1 MQIKEHI
8 QNAVTDL
15 SRNKLRTW
23 LSMLGIIIGV
33 VSVVVLLAIG
43 NGTQKN
49 IVDQIQS
56 LGTNLLT
63 ISPGGRNQRIFWW
76 WWAWAA
82 GTQATLDAGMIQYIQ
97 KNISNID
104 AIAPSVN
111 WRQAVIYGTF
121 NTNATVNGV
130 TPEYLTVK
138 NLEVS
143 DGSFITNDDV
153 DNLNKVAV
161 LGQTM
166 ASDIFG
172 SGAFAVDPIGKT
184 IKMGNVVMTVVG
196 VLAANTTADDAIFVP
211 ITTAQTR
218 ILWSRNYS
226 SIAISAIDTTI
237 VDQTKT
243 DLESN
248 LRTYLWL
255 SKTATANFTVQSQS
269 DMITTVS
276 SITGMLTALLA
287 GIAAISLLVWW
298 IGVMNIMLV
307 SVTERIKEI
316 WIRKAIGAHR
326 KDILMQFL
334 TESVTLSLMWGLI
347 WIVLS
352 FMMVFV
358 INKFMTAIISL
369 DAVLLAFFSAVSI
382 GIVFGILPA
391 NNAAKLKPIEALRYE

>member
-15 SRNKLRTW
+15 SRNKLRTG

-49 IVDQIQS
+49 IVNQIQS

-63 ISPGGRNQRIFWW
+63 ISPGGRNQSLRGGGG
-76 WWAWAA
+76 AA
-82 GTQATLDAGMIQYIQ
+82 GTTATLDADMIQYIQ
-97 KNISNID
+97 KNISNIGT
-104 AIAPSVN
+104 IAPSVN
-111 WRQAVIYGTF
+111 GRQSVVYSTF
-121 NTNATVNGV
+121 NTSTTVNGV
-130 TPEYLTVK
+130 TPEYLTVR
-138 NLEVS
+138 NLKVQN
-143 DGSFITNDDV
+143 GSFITNDDI
-153 DNLNKVAV
+153 DNLTKIAV
-161 LGQTM
+161 LGNAM
-166 ASDIFG
+166 AGDIFG

-196 VLAANTTADDAIFVP
+196 VLAANATADDAIFIP
-211 ITTAQTR
+211 LTTAQTR
-218 ILWSRNYS
+218 ILGSRNYS
-226 SIAISAIDTTI
+226 SISISAIDTTI

-243 DLESN
+243 DLETS
-248 LRTYLWL
+248 LKTYLGL
-255 SKTATANFTVQSQS
+255 KPTATANFTVQSQS

-287 GIAAISLLVWW
+287 GIAAISLLVGG

-316 WIRKAIGAHR
+316 GIRKAIGAHR

-334 TESVTLSLMWGLI
+334 TESVTLSLMGGLI
-347 WIVLS
+347 GIALS
-352 FMMVFV
+352 FMIVFV
-358 INKFMTAIISL
+358 INKLMMAIISL

>member
-49 IVDQIQS
+49 IVNQIQS

-63 ISPGGRNQRIFWW
+63 ISPGARNQSFRWW
-76 WWAWAA
+76 GWAA

-97 KNISNID
+97 KNISNIQN
-104 AIAPSVN
+104 IAPSVN
-111 WRQAVIYGTF
+111 GRQTVVYSTF
-121 NTNATVNGV
+121 NTSATINGV
-130 TPEYLTVK
+130 TPEYLTVR
-138 NLEVS
+138 NLKVQN
-143 DGSFITNDDV
+143 GSFITNDDI
-153 DNLNKVAV
+153 DNLTKVAV
-161 LGQTM
+161 LGNTM

-172 SGAFAVDPIGKT
+172 SGAFAVDPIGKM

-196 VLAANTTADDAIFVP
+196 VLAANTTADDAIFIP
-211 ITTAQTR
+211 LTTAQTR
-218 ILWSRNYS
+218 VLWVHTYS
-226 SIAISAIDTTI
+226 SISISAIDVTT
-237 VDQTKT
+237 VDQTKS
-243 DLESN
+243 DLESS
-248 LRTYLWL
+248 LREYLWL
-255 SKTATANFTVQSQS
+255 KPSATSNFTVQSQS

-276 SITGMLTALLA
+276 SITWMLTALLA

-316 WIRKAIGAHR
+316 GIRKAIGAHK

-334 TESVTLSLMWGLI
+334 TESVTLSLMGWLI
-347 WIVLS
+347 GIALS
-352 FMMVFV
+352 FMLVFV

-382 GIVFGILPA
+382 GIVFWILPA